1 MRLGRDM
8 GRRIAKWIVLA
19 LCVSPEVCLAAGEA
33 TRSAFLRGGD
43 RNGDGEVVVACL
55 GDSNTQST
63 WQESKPG
70 GFPADQGWC
79 ERVGSAIGPL
89 GGRTI
94 NLAISGAT
102 IGPNPLMH
110 QVPDPLAFEGRL
122 QFENALARA
131 PVDVVI
137 LAFGTNDLARGNG
150 GTPRSVVDGYLSL
163 WRRARS
169 LGILA
174 MVALTPPVHRAL
186 VKESRWERH
195 SEITLSLRRLNE
207 RLVRALAPRYLVDFH
222 AGMDPELYMD
232 EVHMNALGQALRAER
247 ASQGL
252 QAVAAVSAP
261 LAGVRSLR
269 WQQGAWS
276 SPSPLVV
283 EAATP
288 GTPD

>member
-70 GFPADQGWC
+70 GFPAEQGWC

-94 NLAISGAT
+94 NLAVGGAT

-110 QVPDPLAFEGRL
+110 QVPDPLDFEGRL
-122 QFENALARA
+122 QFEDALARA

-137 LAFGTNDLARGNG
+137 LAFGTNDLAWGAG
-150 GTPRSVVDGYLSL
+150 GTPLSVLEAYMSL
-163 WRRARS
+163 WRRGRARG
-169 LGILA
+169 LLPL
-174 MVALTPPVHRAL
+174 VALTPPVHPMGEDR
-186 VKESRWERH
+186 RR
-195 SEITLSLRRLNE
+195 LSLHSMSGPAIERLNE
-207 RLVRALAPRYLVDFH
+207 YLGGAFPPRYLLDFSSGMQERLYLDPVH
-222 AGMDPELYMD
+222 LNAAG
-232 EVHMNALGQALRAER
+232 QRLRASR
-247 ASQGL
+247 AEAGL
-252 QAVAAVSAP
+252 QALIEGTPQRSGVRELVWKEGAWTSPRSQPKAAV
-261 LAGVRSLR
+261 
-269 WQQGAWS
+269 
-276 SPSPLVV
+276 
-283 EAATP
+283 P